1 MLRTGKG
8 YAKITE
14 NGKTVRESL
23 MSSNYDEWDQ
33 IYRKYP
39 VKAWGWELG
48 KPRPI
53 LVEFVEKGLIKKGKA
68 LDLCCGAGT
77 NTVYLAKKGFEVTA
91 IDISQRAIKYAK
103 EKAGRANVKINF
115 MIQSFVDLPFPD
127 EEFDFVFDMG
137 CFHHVEI
144 EDRASFI
151 EGVHRVLKKSGDYLL
166 TCFSYKNG
174 SAWNHFTEKQLIS
187 LFSGSFEINE
197 IKHYSSI
204 EGDGV
209 RRYFYTVWMKK
220 KE

>member
-1 MLRTGKG
+1 
-8 YAKITE
+8 
-14 NGKTVRESL
+14 
-23 MSSNYDEWDQ
+23 MSSDYDKWDQ

-39 VKAWGWELG
+39 LEAWGWELG

-53 LVEFVEKGLIKKGKA
+53 LVEFVEKGLIKKGKT

-77 NTVYLAKKGFEVTA
+77 NTVYLAEKGFETIA
-91 IDISQRAIKYAK
+91 IDISQRAIEYAK
-103 EKAGRANVKINF
+103 EKAEHANVKIDF
-115 MIQSFVDLPFPD
+115 MIQSFVDLSFRD
-127 EEFDFVFDMG
+127 KEFNFVFDMG

-144 EDRASFI
+144 SDRLKFI
-151 EGVHRVLKKSGDYLL
+151 RGVHRVLKKSGDCLL

-187 LFSGSFEINE
+187 LFSGYFEINE
-197 IKHYSSI
+197 IRHISSI

-209 RRYFYTVWMKK
+209 KRYFYTVWMKK